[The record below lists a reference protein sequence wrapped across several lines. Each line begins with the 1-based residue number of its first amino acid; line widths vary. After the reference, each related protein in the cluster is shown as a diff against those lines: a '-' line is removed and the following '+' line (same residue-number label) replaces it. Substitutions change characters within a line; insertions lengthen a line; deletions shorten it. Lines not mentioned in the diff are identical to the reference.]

1 MEQCLN
7 GSDKYLQLRM
17 LFAIHYLGLVF
28 FVNIKP
34 FKIKSYFVNSES
46 AFLCFGEKKGLSEHD
61 LIM

>member
-28 FVNIKP
+28 FVIILSHLRLKVTLL
-34 FKIKSYFVNSES
+34 IVNQHFCVLVRKRVYLNTIS
-46 AFLCFGEKKGLSEHD
+46 
-61 LIM
+61 